1 MRIFRVELSIF
12 GQIAIQRPISFNFQ
26 KELDFGSVF
35 QSDIKIIQHAKG
47 VKISSTVNTA
57 DQERAY
63 KVALLF
69 VGKMLDV
76 LALKTNTALVVSNI
90 DLRLAEENNAVRAI
104 IDEDEFRCSFL
115 LPQTLN
121 LHETTFFK
129 GLNWY
134 RKGLY
139 TEDPFDRFLAF
150 WNSISIV
157 AGKYHTPDDR
167 TRAGIINQIWSCFT
181 LLWGDNNNW
190 NFVNGDDR
198 WINLNND
205 IRTNIAHA
213 LIPVE
218 IQHVEDLINKLDT
231 LQKVAYSFLTQWA
244 NKRLNQPLL

>member
-12 GQIAIQRPISFNFQ
+12 GQIAIQRPISFNIQ

-35 QSDIKIIQHAKG
+35 QSDIKISHHSKG
-47 VKISSTVNTA
+47 IKISSTVNTA

-76 LALKTNTALVVSNI
+76 LTMKTNTALVVSNI
-90 DLRLAEENNAVRAI
+90 DQRLREDNTAVRAI
-104 IDEDEFRCSFL
+104 IDEDEFRHSFIL
-115 LPQTLN
+115 SRALN
-121 LHETTFFK
+121 LEETTFLR

-139 TEDPFDRFLAF
+139 TEDPFDKFLAF
-150 WNSISIV
+150 WNSISVV

-181 LLWGDNNNW
+181 TLWGDNRNW
-190 NFVNGDDR
+190 KFVAGDDR
-198 WINLNND
+198 WVNDNNA

-218 IQHVEDLINKLDT
+218 VHHVEEVISKLDT
-231 LQKVAYSFLTQWA
+231 LQKVAYSFLIQWSA
-244 NKRLNQPLL
+244 QSLNYPLK